1 MIAAYAM
8 DGRAWKAIDL
18 FLRMAETAI
27 EPDCIT
33 FVALLSACSHG
44 GLIDEG
50 YKYFTRM
57 ITVNRILPKIQHYG
71 CMVDLLGRVGKL
83 EEAAKLINSMPIEP
97 DVSMWSAFTRACGSH
112 QNVDLA
118 EHAFKHLTEI
128 DPLNDA
134 AYVLLS
140 NIYAKAGRWDG
151 VSRARKKLHEL
162 GIQKQP
168 GCSLIEINGTVH
180 EFRAGDFLNPQS
192 VEIYSMLVLQE
203 LLFGS

>member
-1 MIAAYAM
+1 M
-8 DGRAWKAIDL
+8 
-18 FLRMAETAI
+18 
-27 EPDCIT
+27 
-33 FVALLSACSHG
+33 
-44 GLIDEG
+44 
-50 YKYFTRM
+50 
-57 ITVNRILPKIQHYG
+57 
-71 CMVDLLGRVGKL
+71 
-83 EEAAKLINSMPIEP
+83 
-97 DVSMWSAFTRACGSH
+97 RACGSH

-128 DPLNDA
+128 DPLIDA

-168 GCSLIEINGTVH
+168 GCSLIELNGTVH